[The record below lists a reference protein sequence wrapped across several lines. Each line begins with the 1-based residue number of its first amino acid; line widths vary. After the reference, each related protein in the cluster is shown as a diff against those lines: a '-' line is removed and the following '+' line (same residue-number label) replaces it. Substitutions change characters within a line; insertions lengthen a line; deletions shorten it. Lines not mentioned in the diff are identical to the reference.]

1 MTTSKK
7 TSAKNTPVKKTDQSL
22 SVSVELSY
30 AGREV
35 SFKASIPRA
44 SKEMVQDMLRY
55 FASGVQGGASFAR
68 QYAGPGYVTDPPPYL
83 DPTREEL
90 DAFVKT
96 GQWPARETH

>member
-1 MTTSKK
+1 MTIRKK
-7 TSAKNTPVKKTDQSL
+7 PPAKKPSAKKTDQSL
-22 SVSVELSY
+22 SISVELSY

-35 SFKASIPRA
+35 SFKARLPKA
-44 SKEMVQDMLRY
+44 NKELLQSMLTS

-68 QYAGPGYVTDPPPYL
+68 QYTGPGYVTDPPPYL

-90 DAFVKT
+90 DAFIKT